1 MKTTTCMTIR
11 RDCWERMSSL
21 CKEHP
26 YLKIAEATAY
36 AIDFFVDYYLQK
48 GSVPKITGIK
58 PSLHRLEEIG
68 DTTDLPGMTP
78 EVIQSHLVRFPK
90 VTPEAYKGII
100 EELRARQNSEE
111 GLKNPEAAA
120 YGLCKRIQNGQPRT
134 GSAPQEQHHAQPAT
148 VPEDN
153 PFAIYEP

>member
-1 MKTTTCMTIR
+1 MQNQVVIPSQTFR
-11 RDCWERMSSL
+11 RLADFIASEPMYKKSL
-21 CKEHP
+21 FCG
-26 YLKIAEATAY
+26 Y
-36 AIDFFVDYYLQK
+36 AIDWAISYFEKFQTPPPKSINLLPDTNIAEIAQK
-48 GSVPKITGIK
+48 AS
-58 PSLHRLEEIG
+58 
-68 DTTDLPGMTP
+68 DLPGMTA

-134 GSAPQEQHHAQPAT
+134 ATTPQEQHQAQPAA